1 VAAGHTGPWTL
12 EPVDVVV
19 ERMDVA
25 AVLQDAYGR
34 IAAAVHAAVD
44 GLTPDELTWRPDPD
58 ANPIGWLVWHLSR
71 VADDHV
77 ADVARQA
84 EVWTGQDWASR
95 FALPEGA
102 MDIGYGYTSEQ
113 VAALRPV
120 STQVLLDYHDAVAEV
135 VSAYLAGIG
144 ADDLDRIVDER
155 WDPPVTL
162 GVRLVSVINDCTQ
175 HAGQAGYVRGLLDR
189 RG

>member
-1 VAAGHTGPWTL
+1 
-12 EPVDVVV
+12 
-19 ERMDVA
+19 MDVA

-34 IAAAVHAAVD
+34 VAESVHAAVE

-58 ANPIGWLVWHLSR
+58 ANPISWLVWHLSR

-77 ADVARQA
+77 ADVAGRAQ
-84 EVWTGQDWASR
+84 VWTGQDWATR
-95 FALPEGA
+95 FGLPESA
-102 MDIGYGYTSEQ
+102 MDLGYGYTSAQ
-113 VAALRPV
+113 VAAIRPV
-120 STQVLLDYHDAVAEV
+120 STQALLDYHDAVAAS
-135 VSAYLAGIG
+135 VSTYLRGLE
-144 ADDLDRIVDER
+144 ADDLDRVVDER

-162 GVRLVSVINDCTQ
+162 GVRLISVIDDCTQ

>member
-1 VAAGHTGPWTL
+1 
-12 EPVDVVV
+12 
-19 ERMDVA
+19 MDVA
-25 AVLQDAYGR
+25 AVLQDAWGR
-34 IAAAVHAAVD
+34 VSGSVHAAVD

-58 ANPIGWLVWHLSR
+58 ANPVGWLVWHLAR

-77 ADVARQA
+77 AGVSDGQQ
-84 EVWTGQDWASR
+84 VWTRQDWATR

-102 MDIGYGYTSEQ
+102 NDLGYGHSSEQ
-113 VAALRPV
+113 VAAIRPV
-120 STQVLLDYHDAVAEV
+120 STRVLLDYHDAVAGEV
-135 VSAYLAGIG
+135 ATYLGSVT

-162 GVRLVSVINDCTQ
+162 GVRLISVIDDCTQ